1 MNLRIVA
8 SQSACMILIGKRK
21 QFFAS
26 ILNSDIQKLIPLA
39 SMTKINKI
47 YAKSIFLKKISVT
60 INIRKKIKHLS
71 NTKSISLKATTS

>member
-21 QFFAS
+21 QIFAS

-47 YAKSIFLKKISVT
+47 YAKSILKEILVT
-60 INIRKKIKHLS
+60 INIRKNIKYLS